1 MSQKVK
7 ITKVKHVGAPPRK
20 IFTSVNMLSSEAK
33 PTHRVDTNGRV
44 SIDFPCKGKS
54 ILLMCV

>member
-44 SIDFPCKGKS
+44 SIDFQCKGKS
-54 ILLMCV
+54 IY